1 MAFRAIL
8 QNKDDAVQA
17 RPKTKNTVIKVV
29 SQSMALFYWGR
40 NKRDMMREKKSN
52 KISTD
57 EKKLLGDGTVR

>member
-17 RPKTKNTVIKVV
+17 RPKTKNPVIKVV

>member
-40 NKRDMMREKKSN
+40 NKRDMMREKKKQQDIN
-52 KISTD
+52 GR
-57 EKKLLGDGTVR
+57 KKAVG